1 MTHYCTAC
9 TSEFD
14 DDSITPA
21 NADCVHCVFCG
32 AKIPLARRA
41 SAQAPTS
48 VVPFSKDYE
57 REEAFALGVINHSG
71 PGFPDTLRQFRV
83 PSAPRPDSLSP
94 LAHGSAPPSG
104 LPAPAPRRL
113 ASLSLSLSV
122 GFGVG
127 VALAFAAVSLRSSTG
142 VRRAALAS
150 AAPAPASQPLAVAK
164 QTVEPA
170 PPTAAGSESAPR
182 MPALSV
188 LSTSAASTASTASS
202 ASPALATTVAPPV
215 RFAGAK
221 PTAEQ
226 NRRWWLDR
234 ARAEQRQY
242 HLTAAEQL
250 YRLVLAHTPN
260 DSEALSGLGE
270 LDLLR
275 GTVDLASAHFQQAL
289 AANANY
295 IPALI
300 AAADLHWQAGRT
312 EEARQAYLDIVEHYS
327 ADLYPPYVA
336 LRSTP
341 VATPPCER

>member
-9 TSEFD
+9 SSEFD

-41 SAQAPTS
+41 SARAPTS

-83 PSAPRPDSLSP
+83 PAGPARPDSLSP
-94 LAHGSAPPSG
+94 LANGSEHPSA
-104 LPAPAPRRL
+104 LPAPVPRRL

-127 VALAFAAVSLRSSTG
+127 VALAFAAVSLRSSGSDPRANVVSSPAPTTRPTG
-142 VRRAALAS
+142 PSPASSPAVAPPTEAAQPSPLAS
-150 AAPAPASQPLAVAK
+150 AALDPPPRAALPAPASAPVSVVASK
-164 QTVEPA
+164 
-170 PPTAAGSESAPR
+170 PPS
-182 MPALSV
+182 
-188 LSTSAASTASTASS
+188 
-202 ASPALATTVAPPV
+202 
-215 RFAGAK
+215 
-221 PTAEQ
+221 AEQ
-226 NRRWWLDR
+226 NRRWLLDR
-234 ARAEQRQY
+234 ARTEQRQY
-242 HLTAAEQL
+242 HLNAAEQL
-250 YRLVLAHTPN
+250 YRQLLARSPR

-289 AANANY
+289 EANANY

-300 AAADLHWQAGRT
+300 AAADLRWQAGDT
-312 EEARQAYLDIVEHYS
+312 DGARQAYLDIVEHYS

>member
-9 TSEFD
+9 SSEFE

-41 SAQAPTS
+41 SARAPTS

-57 REEAFALGVINHSG
+57 REEAFALGIINHSG

-83 PSAPRPDSLSP
+83 PSGSRPDSLSP
-94 LAHGSAPPSG
+94 LARGSEHPGP
-104 LPAPAPRRL
+104 LPIRAPRRL
-113 ASLSLSLSV
+113 VSLSLSLSV

-127 VALAFAAVSLRSSTG
+127 VALAFAAVSLRPSAG
-142 VRRAALAS
+142 VQHPATAS
-150 AAPAPASQPLAVAK
+150 AAAVPAGQAPPNAK
-164 QTVEPA
+164 QATEPA
-170 PPTAAGSESAPR
+170 TLAARASEAPPPTAMTLPTSATPALPATR
-182 MPALSV
+182 VQPVAPAMPAMPTPAQL
-188 LSTSAASTASTASS
+188 AAT
-202 ASPALATTVAPPV
+202 
-215 RFAGAK
+215 K

-250 YRLVLAHTPN
+250 YRQVLARTPN

-289 AANANY
+289 EANANY
-295 IPALI
+295 IPALV
-300 AAADLHWQAGRT
+300 AAADLLWQAGRA
-312 EEARQAYLDIVEHYS
+312 EEARQAYLDIVDHYS

-341 VATPPCER
+341 VTTPPCER